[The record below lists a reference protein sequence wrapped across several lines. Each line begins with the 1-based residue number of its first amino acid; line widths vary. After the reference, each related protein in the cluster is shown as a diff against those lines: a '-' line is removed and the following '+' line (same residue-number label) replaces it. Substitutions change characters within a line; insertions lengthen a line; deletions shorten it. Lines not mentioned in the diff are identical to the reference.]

1 MTRTEML
8 SELTDLLADT
18 AGAGT
23 GDQLASDSRKYAYLS
38 EGQEHFCEDTGYFV
52 DNTTFHIHTVAGTA
66 AYAADP
72 LIIKVL
78 EVWESGRIL
87 TPYQQS
93 DRPFIYDFGTTVS
106 SAPPAYWQMDEQT
119 GQIHLYPTPD
129 AVYTVT
135 LRAWRYPL
143 LSIDGDRADPEL
155 PTTLQRACIEWAAY
169 KILNHH
175 DAELRNKAKANE
187 HYEMYQEYVT
197 RGLKMF
203 RRRKGTQSY
212 AGCQLMYQ
220 VR

>member
-1 MTRTEML
+1 MTRYEML

-18 AGAGT
+18 AGART
-23 GDQLASDSRKYAYLS
+23 GDQLATDARKSAYLS

-52 DNTTFHIHTVAGTA
+52 DNTTFTIATVAGTGG
-66 AYAADP
+66 YAVDAR
-72 LIIKVL
+72 IIKVL

-87 TPYQQS
+87 TQYQQS
-93 DRPFIYDFGTTVS
+93 DRPFVYDYGVAVGD
-106 SAPPAYWQMDEQT
+106 APPSYWQMDEET
-119 GQIHLYPTPD
+119 GMIRLYPTPD
-129 AVYTVT
+129 AVYSIV

-155 PTTLQRACIEWAAY
+155 PATLQRACIEWAAY
-169 KILNHH
+169 KLLNHH
-175 DAELRNKAKANE
+175 DAELRNKAKAAE
-187 HYEMYQEYVT
+187 HFAMYQDYVT

-212 AGCQLMYQ
+212 MGCQLMYQ